1 MCKYHGLELDW
12 SSTIFLMATRD
23 SSRIRLSIEE
33 EFRKQ
38 PGGEWNIRN
47 LPQYFGLWEGL
58 QLPRDPFPGLRRHW
72 RKPACSTA
80 RRNYIKCAKSKSTI
94 IRSAVPGES
103 KVRGGSWQ
111 DASIPKRPA
120 GSMPAGLLRC
130 SVDIWSGKSFKTPGS
145 YQGVQEPQMGRSRRF
160 GRGHAS
166 AAFLALHGK
175 PILKIANQAFSCV
188 FRVDVI
194 KAVDGGVIDAARR
207 DMGHIVRRR
216 SAPRRRR

>member
-38 PGGEWNIRN
+38 RLAGNGTSGISLSISDYGGIATPSRSVSRIAETLAENGV
-47 LPQYFGLWEGL
+47 L
-58 QLPRDPFPGLRRHW
+58 H
-72 RKPACSTA
+72 S

-145 YQGVQEPQMGRSRRF
+145 YQGVQSRKWDGHGALVAAMPAPPSSLCTGNRS
-160 GRGHAS
+160 
-166 AAFLALHGK
+166 
-175 PILKIANQAFSCV
+175 LK
-188 FRVDVI
+188 
-194 KAVDGGVIDAARR
+194 
-207 DMGHIVRRR
+207 
-216 SAPRRRR
+216 